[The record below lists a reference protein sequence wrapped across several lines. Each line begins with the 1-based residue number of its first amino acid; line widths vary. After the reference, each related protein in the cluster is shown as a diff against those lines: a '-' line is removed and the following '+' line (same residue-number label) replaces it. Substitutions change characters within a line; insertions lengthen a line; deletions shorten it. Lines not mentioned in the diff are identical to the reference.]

1 MVQSK
6 CFSFFHI
13 PLFENSDGLSQ
24 SPARDHHF
32 LAFAKLGSSFWE
44 NLYFCF
50 KLERSFEKGAGTYSW
65 AQLIFTFTI
74 AQKNKIILLLFKY
87 HFYYLY
93 TWIELILCAFFAFS
107 KKKLHTST
115 FKVSSIECAIC
126 PNRSWII
133 GHV

>member
-1 MVQSK
+1 M
-6 CFSFFHI
+6 FLLF
-13 PLFENSDGLSQ
+13 PYPPFENSDGLSQ

-50 KLERSFEKGAGTYSW
+50 KLERSFEKGAGTYLYDYSW

-93 TWIELILCAFFAFS
+93 T
-107 KKKLHTST
+107 
-115 FKVSSIECAIC
+115 
-126 PNRSWII
+126 
-133 GHV
+133 